1 MAHHFSAENE
11 GGGEFFAL
19 VPKNGTKRQKCKLK
33 TRKTSA
39 EIQRKKTPIYNSIR
53 KSRRSTQ

>member
-19 VPKNGTKRQKCKLK
+19 VTKNGTKRQKCKPK
-33 TRKTSA
+33 TRKISA
-39 EIQRKKTPIYNSIR
+39 EIRRKKTPIYNSIR